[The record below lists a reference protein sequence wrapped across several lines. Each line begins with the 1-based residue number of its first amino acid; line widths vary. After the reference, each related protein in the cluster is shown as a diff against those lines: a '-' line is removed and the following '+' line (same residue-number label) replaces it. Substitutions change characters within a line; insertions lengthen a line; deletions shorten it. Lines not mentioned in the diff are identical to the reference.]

1 MSKINISIISVL
13 AVIMIALGG
22 FWFSNQS
29 KNNSNIAQSNAI
41 PTIKVGYQKAVQG
54 ISLFSMIENKLP
66 EKYGFKIEL
75 VGQTTSSEG
84 VNNLISGATDI
95 SYTQGSDVALEAM
108 TKDPNQIKFLNLLD
122 DSIDRPW
129 ASIIVTENSGINNP
143 KDLEG
148 KKLLVQPGPTQEKV
162 ARKYLSTNG
171 VDVSKIEFTPLAFT
185 SHLDVL
191 GSGQATAAYTFEPN
205 ITNGAKKLKTKIL
218 IAGIPPQVGL
228 KNVSGSLI
236 SNKFLTQ
243 KPELAKKFQ
252 QAMDESLDYVNQNEA
267 QARTFLPKYLGF
279 DEDLSKTMIVSK
291 FLKSTEMTPEILK
304 EYVEKS
310 NEVGNLT
317 SATKNINFK
326 DALYK

>member
-1 MSKINISIISVL
+1 MSKLNISIIAIL
-13 AVIMIALGG
+13 AVIIIALGG

-29 KNNSNIAQSNAI
+29 KNNPNITQSSTV

-66 EKYGFKIEL
+66 EKYGFKVEL

-95 SYTQGSDVALEAM
+95 SYTQGNDVVFEAIA
-108 TKDPNQIKFLNLLD
+108 KDPNQIKFLNLLD
-122 DSIDRPW
+122 DKIDRPW
-129 ASIIVTENSGINNP
+129 SSIIVTENSGINSP

-148 KKLLVQPGPTQEKV
+148 KKLLVQTGPTSEKV

-171 VDVSKIEFTPLAFT
+171 VDVNKIEFIPLAFT
-185 SHLDVL
+185 THLDVL

-205 ITNGAKKLKTKIL
+205 ITNGAKKLKTRIL
-218 IAGIPPQVGL
+218 VPGMGPQVGL
-228 KNVSGSLI
+228 KTVSGSLI

-252 QAMDESLDYVNQNEA
+252 QAMDESLDFVNQNET
-267 QARTFLPKYLGF
+267 QARTFLPKYLGI
-279 DEDLSKTMIVSK
+279 DEELAKTVIVSK
-291 FLKSTEMTPEILK
+291 FLKSTEMTPEILQ

-317 SATKNINFK
+317 AATKNINFK
-326 DALYK
+326 EALYR